1 MQQNHPAAEIKHIS
15 HILDQPDSMRV
26 QWGNNADI
34 PFNSFTAM
42 QLNVGDEG
50 VSYHVDVAFLITTDH
65 IHHPILGLNA
75 IRHIAKDSSD
85 VNFLNKL
92 FEKAIQ

>member
-65 IHHPILGLNA
+65 IHHPILGFNA
-75 IRHIAKDSSD
+75 IRHCKR
-85 VNFLNKL
+85 
-92 FEKAIQ
+92 